1 MKASPFKSLKEDHKR
16 VAKLFKEIEA
26 AGERAVK
33 TKQNLFEELRT
44 ELTQHMELEE
54 TEVYPVL
61 EEHEKTKEI
70 ALEGVEE
77 HAVAKRLIEEIGA
90 EEAGSEVWE
99 AKIKVLKENIEH
111 HVDEEEEEMFPDA
124 EKALPEEVLEALAAA
139 IEAAKADTADK
150 NKRSA

>member
-1 MKASPFKSLKEDHKR
+1 MNASPFKLLKEDHKR

-26 AGERAVK
+26 AGERAIK
-33 TKQNLFEELRT
+33 TKQNLFEQLRT

-61 EEHEKTKEI
+61 EEHDKTKDM

-77 HAVAKRLIEEIGA
+77 HAVCKRLIEEIGG
-90 EEAGSEVWE
+90 EEAGSEVWD
-99 AKIKVLKENIEH
+99 AKIKVLKENVEH

-124 EKALPEEVLEALAAA
+124 EKALPKEVLEALGAA
-139 IEAAKADTADK
+139 IEAAKADLAEK
-150 NKRSA
+150 GKRSA

>member
-1 MKASPFKSLKEDHKR
+1 M
-16 VAKLFKEIEA
+16 
-26 AGERAVK
+26 
-33 TKQNLFEELRT
+33 
-44 ELTQHMELEE
+44 
-54 TEVYPVL
+54 L
-61 EEHEKTKEI
+61 EEHDKTKEM

-90 EEAGSEVWE
+90 EEAGSDVWE
-99 AKIKVLKENIEH
+99 AKVKVLKENIEH

-150 NKRSA
+150 SKRSA

>member
-1 MKASPFKSLKEDHKR
+1 MNASPFKLLKEDHKR
-16 VAKLFKEIEA
+16 VAKLFKEIES
-26 AGERAVK
+26 AGERAIK
-33 TKQNLFEELRT
+33 TKQNLFDELRT

-61 EEHEKTKEI
+61 EEQDKTKDM
-70 ALEGVEE
+70 ALEGIEE
-77 HAVAKRLIEEIGA
+77 HAVCKRLIEEIGA

-99 AKIKVLKENIEH
+99 AKIKVLKENVEH

-124 EKALPEEVLEALAAA
+124 EKALPKEILEALGAA
-139 IEAAKADTADK
+139 IEAAKADVAEK